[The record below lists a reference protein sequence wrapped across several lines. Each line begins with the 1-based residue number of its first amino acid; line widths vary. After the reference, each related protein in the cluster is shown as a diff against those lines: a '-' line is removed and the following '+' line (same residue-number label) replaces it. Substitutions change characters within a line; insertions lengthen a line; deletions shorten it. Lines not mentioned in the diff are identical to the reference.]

1 MIENLGLR
9 EGKRDVRVSEGVRER
24 REKERGRVRESY
36 GSEGGSNIDKRMS
49 LAHHKNDERI

>member
-9 EGKRDVRVSEGVRER
+9 ECRFKKEGKRDVRVSEGVRER

-49 LAHHKNDERI
+49 